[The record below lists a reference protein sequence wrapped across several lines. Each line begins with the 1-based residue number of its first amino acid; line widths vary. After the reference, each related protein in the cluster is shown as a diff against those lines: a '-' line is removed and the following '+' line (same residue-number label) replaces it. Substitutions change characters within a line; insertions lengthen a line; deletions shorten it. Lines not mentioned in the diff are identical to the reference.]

1 MPFDVQNPGM
11 PGDTVLAVVL
21 GALLATFGGFIAA
34 RLEAWLRRGERER
47 DAGLL
52 LGEVVFT
59 FGMVLKMAIESRAIG
74 DPYGPITLRML
85 RGAQREA
92 DAYERNRERLSDLRD
107 APLRIKVHTSMI
119 TLTMTLEGLLD
130 YTRDIAAAPDT
141 PAGRASAEGLR
152 AQRDGSFDFIAS
164 TVTQLDPLL
173 QRLGAIAHVSFAGH
187 EAIARA

>member
-1 MPFDVQNPGM
+1 MLMDMQNPGM
-11 PGDTVLAVVL
+11 PGDTMLAVVL
-21 GALLATFGGFIAA
+21 GALLATMGGFIAA

-59 FGMVLKMAIESRAIG
+59 FGMVLKMAVESRAIG

-107 APLRIKVHTSMI
+107 APLRIKVHTLMI
-119 TLTMTLEGLLD
+119 TLTMTLEGLLEA
-130 YTRDIAAAPDT
+130 TRDIAALPDT
-141 PAGRASAEGLR
+141 AAGRASADGLR
-152 AQRDGSFDFIAS
+152 IERDTSFDFLSA
-164 TVTQLDPLL
+164 TVSQLDPLL
-173 QRLGAIAHVSFAGH
+173 VRLGAIAKVSFAGH
-187 EAIARA
+187 EAIVRA